1 MKSTLC
7 FLPALLLCCSSLFA
21 QQPSAAPPSP
31 AQTKYNLL
39 NVPVSPAF
47 ILLDA
52 EPVTIEE
59 PANPTDFFASLRNAT
74 TGFTALPN
82 TYAVNFAPGW
92 MFGGSKFTYDDF
104 TSGRRA
110 GKNIGQ
116 SALISMGVLTQ
127 TLADTADFTKASL
140 GFRFSLWPG
149 KADTAFGEL
158 HEKREFLLRKVGE
171 LRQNLDEQAQTLLEQ
186 DPNYVML
193 NNMINAE
200 AQKDNPDLE
209 LIQSL
214 QKSRDRV
221 ENEFRDRIVAGY
233 EDQLAEIR
241 DTIAQMVFRRHGFF
255 LDFAGGA
262 AFRFPNNTVG
272 DAGVDRFACWTTFG
286 FLTKKD
292 LNFIATARL
301 MNFQDQAFIDR
312 ETGVLDV
319 GTNLFL
325 DAGARLV
332 YRHHRFGLSA
342 EGVLRQPLNNSGID
356 GTSRASFSLDYQVG
370 ENQVLDFTFG
380 KNFDGTVE
388 KGGNLIA
395 IFNFLIGFGGKRPY

>member
-1 MKSTLC
+1 MKSTL
-7 FLPALLLCCSSLFA
+7 FSLPALLFCCCPLFA
-21 QQPSAAPPSP
+21 QQPSAAQPP

-52 EPVTIEE
+52 EPVTVEE

-82 TYAVNFAPGW
+82 TYAINFAPGW
-92 MFGGSKFTYDDF
+92 MFGGSKFSYDDF
-104 TSGRRA
+104 ASGRRV
-110 GKNIGQ
+110 GQNIGQ
-116 SALISMGVLTQ
+116 SALISMGVLTN
-127 TLADTADFTKASL
+127 TLSDTDNFTKASL
-140 GFRFSLWPG
+140 GFKFSLWQG

-158 HEKREFLLRKVGE
+158 HQKRAFLLRKVGE
-171 LRQNLDEQAQTLLEQ
+171 LRQDLDEQAQALLEQ

-233 EDQLAEIR
+233 ESQLADIR
-241 DTIAQMVFRRHGFF
+241 DTIAQMIFRRYGFF
-255 LDFAGGA
+255 FDVSGGA

-272 DAGVDRFACWTTFG
+272 DAGMDRFGFWATCG

-292 LNFIATARL
+292 LNIIATARL
-301 MNFQDQAFIDR
+301 MNFQDQAFIDQG
-312 ETGVLDV
+312 TGVLDV

-332 YRHHRFGLSA
+332 YRRHRFGLSA